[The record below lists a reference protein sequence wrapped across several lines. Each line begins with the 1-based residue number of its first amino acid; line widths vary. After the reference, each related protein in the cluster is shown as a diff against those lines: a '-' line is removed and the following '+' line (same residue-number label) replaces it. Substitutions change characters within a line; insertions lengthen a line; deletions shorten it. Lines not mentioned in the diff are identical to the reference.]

1 MSQSHKALI
10 LIQKMVKVPP
20 IKTLLLFNTASYQ
33 GLHHTSHSISFILNH
48 LLSSGMLPQAQ
59 SLILRLI
66 SGRIPSSL
74 MLQLTQAHFTS
85 CSTYTPLYDAI
96 VNAYVHSHSTDQALT
111 FLHHMIHEGHAP
123 LSNTFNNLLCLLI
136 RSNYFDKAWWIFNV
150 LKSKVVLNAY
160 SFGIMITGCCE
171 AGYFVRVFRLLAV
184 LEEFGLS
191 PNVVIYTTLIDGC
204 CKNGDVMLAKNLF
217 CKMDRLGLVPNQHT
231 YSVLMNGFFKQGLQ
245 REGFQMYENMNRS
258 GIVPNAYAYNCLIS
272 EYCNDGM
279 VDKAFKVFA
288 EMREKGYSKVENL
301 AGALDLVKEMEE
313 RCIARSKV
321 TYTILIDAF
330 ARLNY
335 TDKACE
341 MHSLMEKSGL
351 VPDVYTYSVLIH
363 GVIYNT
369 MIHGYCKE
377 GSSYR
382 ALRLLN
388 EMVHSGMVPNV
399 ASFCSTMGL
408 LCRDEKWK
416 EAELLLGQMIN
427 SGLKPSVSLYK
438 MVHKVKG
445 DV

>member
-111 FLHHMIHEGHAP
+111 FLHHMIHEGHAS

-150 LKSKVVLNAY
+150 LKSKVVLDAY

-313 RCIARSKV
+313 RRIARSKV

-363 GVIYNT
+363 G
-369 MIHGYCKE
+369 
-377 GSSYR
+377 
-382 ALRLLN
+382 
-388 EMVHSGMVPNV
+388 GMVPNV